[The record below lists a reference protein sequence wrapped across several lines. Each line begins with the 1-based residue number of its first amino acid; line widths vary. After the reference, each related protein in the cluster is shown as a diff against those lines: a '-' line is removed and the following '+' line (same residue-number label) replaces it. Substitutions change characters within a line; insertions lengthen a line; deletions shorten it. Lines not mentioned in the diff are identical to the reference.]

1 MFRDGCEFVECGIN
15 ELKRKTFF
23 FLLHFLMDYFSHYFQ
38 QFYLSVY
45 PVESPLARN
54 KFYQAIF
61 KTIASVLLLLPVGI
75 TLALGCCLLSAYRSN
90 KLRQTLVR
98 AASTNAPEATAKVS
112 FCIIFE
118 TIPNIKFPSP
128 TKKSSALYG
137 NPFRTID

>member
-1 MFRDGCEFVECGIN
+1 MFRDGCEFVECGID

-61 KTIASVLLLLPVGI
+61 KTIASILLLMPVGI
-75 TLALGCCLLSAYRSN
+75 TLALGCLLSAATFSRAN

-112 FCIIFE
+112 FRIFLQQSQ
-118 TIPNIKFPSP
+118 I
-128 TKKSSALYG
+128 
-137 NPFRTID
+137 